1 MEEVVKER
9 QSIFKERKHITLG
22 MKLVCAF
29 AITYYILFFS
39 FMTYILI
46 KYNTVFDEAYI
57 DENLHEIVASHHFTL
72 FIIEWVLLAA
82 IVTSLFMVFFKKR
95 LGKFLFM
102 IFTIFLVVCQFYT
115 TFPPAYEVYIL
126 ELLIVLIIAP
136 LRVISKFTERIQ
148 IETQKINPFKDTKMN
163 HITLSGELGSGKST
177 VANYLI
183 SKMPF
188 RIVSAGL
195 LFRQL
200 AAKHGMS
207 AKEFNEFI
215 ESDPKYDHY
224 VDDTMAELG
233 RTDEKIIFDSRMAW
247 HFVPDS
253 FKIYL
258 YVDVDTATER
268 IFNDKGRVSES
279 YSDKETAR
287 QEIIDRRKSEL
298 LRYQNFYHC
307 NLDDYSNYDLIV
319 DTSHAS
325 RDEVNELV
333 FNSFKAFE
341 EGKEYTR
348 IWLSP
353 NSLILKGDEPDDSG
367 EQLIINKQSGKFVV
381 ERGFSKVKK
390 ALQNRESLV
399 AVDIVKC

>member
-1 MEEVVKER
+1 
-9 QSIFKERKHITLG
+9 
-22 MKLVCAF
+22 
-29 AITYYILFFS
+29 
-39 FMTYILI
+39 
-46 KYNTVFDEAYI
+46 
-57 DENLHEIVASHHFTL
+57 
-72 FIIEWVLLAA
+72 
-82 IVTSLFMVFFKKR
+82 
-95 LGKFLFM
+95 
-102 IFTIFLVVCQFYT
+102 
-115 TFPPAYEVYIL
+115 
-126 ELLIVLIIAP
+126 
-136 LRVISKFTERIQ
+136 
-148 IETQKINPFKDTKMN
+148 MN

-207 AKEFNEFI
+207 AKEFNQFI
-215 ESDPKYDHY
+215 ENDPKYDHY

-247 HFVPDS
+247 HFVPSS

-268 IFNDKGRVSES
+268 IFNDVGRVSES
-279 YSDKETAR
+279 YSDKATAR
-287 QEIIDRRKSEL
+287 KEIMERRQSEL

-325 RDEVNELV
+325 RDEVNELIY
-333 FNSFKAFE
+333 NSFKAFE

-353 NSLILKGDEPDDSG
+353 KSLILKGDEPDDSG
-367 EQLIINKQSGKFVV
+367 EKLIINKKDGRFVV
-381 ERGFSKVKK
+381 EKGFTKVKK
-390 ALQNRESLV
+390 ALENRQSLV
-399 AVDIVKC
+399 AVDVVMC

>member
-1 MEEVVKER
+1 
-9 QSIFKERKHITLG
+9 
-22 MKLVCAF
+22 
-29 AITYYILFFS
+29 
-39 FMTYILI
+39 
-46 KYNTVFDEAYI
+46 
-57 DENLHEIVASHHFTL
+57 
-72 FIIEWVLLAA
+72 
-82 IVTSLFMVFFKKR
+82 
-95 LGKFLFM
+95 
-102 IFTIFLVVCQFYT
+102 
-115 TFPPAYEVYIL
+115 
-126 ELLIVLIIAP
+126 
-136 LRVISKFTERIQ
+136 
-148 IETQKINPFKDTKMN
+148 MN

-188 RIVSAGL
+188 KIVSAGL

-207 AKEFNEFI
+207 AKEFNQFI
-215 ESDPKYDHY
+215 ENDPKYDHY

-247 HFVPDS
+247 HFVPSS

-268 IFNDKGRVSES
+268 IFNDVGRVSES
-279 YSDKETAR
+279 YSDKATAR
-287 QEIIDRRKSEL
+287 KEIVERRQSEI

-333 FNSFKAFE
+333 FNSFKAFD
-341 EGKEYTR
+341 EGKEYTK

-353 NSLILKGDEPDDSG
+353 KSLILKGDEPDDSG
-367 EQLIINKQSGKFVV
+367 EKLIINKKDGRFVV
-381 ERGFSKVKK
+381 ESGFTKVKK
-390 ALQNRESLV
+390 ALENRQSLV
-399 AVDIVKC
+399 AVDVVKC

>member
-1 MEEVVKER
+1 
-9 QSIFKERKHITLG
+9 
-22 MKLVCAF
+22 
-29 AITYYILFFS
+29 
-39 FMTYILI
+39 
-46 KYNTVFDEAYI
+46 
-57 DENLHEIVASHHFTL
+57 
-72 FIIEWVLLAA
+72 
-82 IVTSLFMVFFKKR
+82 
-95 LGKFLFM
+95 
-102 IFTIFLVVCQFYT
+102 
-115 TFPPAYEVYIL
+115 
-126 ELLIVLIIAP
+126 
-136 LRVISKFTERIQ
+136 
-148 IETQKINPFKDTKMN
+148 MN

-188 RIVSAGL
+188 KIVSAGL

-247 HFVPDS
+247 HFVPSS

-268 IFNDKGRVSES
+268 IFNDVGRVSES
-279 YSDKETAR
+279 YADKATAR

-319 DTSHAS
+319 DTSHAT
-325 RDEVNELV
+325 REEVNELV
-333 FNSFKAFE
+333 FNSFKAFD

-353 NSLILKGDEPDDSG
+353 KSLIIKGDAENDAN
-367 EQLIINKQSGKFVV
+367 EEVVINKKDGQFFV
-381 ERGFSKVKK
+381 EKGAAKVKK
-390 ALQNRESLV
+390 ALENGKSLV
-399 AVDIVKC
+399 AVDVVKC

>member
-1 MEEVVKER
+1 
-9 QSIFKERKHITLG
+9 
-22 MKLVCAF
+22 
-29 AITYYILFFS
+29 
-39 FMTYILI
+39 
-46 KYNTVFDEAYI
+46 
-57 DENLHEIVASHHFTL
+57 
-72 FIIEWVLLAA
+72 
-82 IVTSLFMVFFKKR
+82 
-95 LGKFLFM
+95 
-102 IFTIFLVVCQFYT
+102 
-115 TFPPAYEVYIL
+115 
-126 ELLIVLIIAP
+126 
-136 LRVISKFTERIQ
+136 
-148 IETQKINPFKDTKMN
+148 MN

-215 ESDPKYDHY
+215 ENDPKYDHY

-233 RTDEKIIFDSRMAW
+233 HTDEKIIFDSRMAW
-247 HFVPDS
+247 HFVPSS

-279 YSDKETAR
+279 YSDKATAR

-298 LRYQNFYHC
+298 LRYQSFYHC

-319 DTSHAS
+319 DTSYAT
-325 RDEVNELV
+325 RDEVNELIY
-333 FNSFKAFE
+333 NSFKAFE
-341 EGKEYTR
+341 EGKEYTK

-353 NSLILKGDEPDDSG
+353 KSLILKGNEPDDSG
-367 EQLIINKQSGKFVV
+367 SKLIINKKDGRFVV
-381 ERGFSKVKK
+381 ESGFTKVKK
-390 ALQNRESLV
+390 ALENRQSLV
-399 AVDIVKC
+399 AVDVVKC

>member
-1 MEEVVKER
+1 
-9 QSIFKERKHITLG
+9 
-22 MKLVCAF
+22 
-29 AITYYILFFS
+29 
-39 FMTYILI
+39 
-46 KYNTVFDEAYI
+46 
-57 DENLHEIVASHHFTL
+57 
-72 FIIEWVLLAA
+72 
-82 IVTSLFMVFFKKR
+82 
-95 LGKFLFM
+95 
-102 IFTIFLVVCQFYT
+102 
-115 TFPPAYEVYIL
+115 
-126 ELLIVLIIAP
+126 
-136 LRVISKFTERIQ
+136 
-148 IETQKINPFKDTKMN
+148 MN

-188 RIVSAGL
+188 KIVSAGL

-247 HFVPDS
+247 HFVPSS

-268 IFNDKGRVSES
+268 IFNDVGRVSES
-279 YSDKETAR
+279 YTDKATAR

-319 DTSHAS
+319 DTSHAT
-325 RDEVNELV
+325 REEVNELV
-333 FNSFKAFE
+333 FNSFKAFD

-353 NSLILKGDEPDDSG
+353 KSLIIKGDAGNDADE
-367 EQLIINKQSGKFVV
+367 EVVINKKDGQFFV
-381 ERGFSKVKK
+381 EKGAAKVKK
-390 ALQNRESLV
+390 ALENGKSLV
-399 AVDIVKC
+399 AVNVVKC

>member
-1 MEEVVKER
+1 
-9 QSIFKERKHITLG
+9 
-22 MKLVCAF
+22 
-29 AITYYILFFS
+29 
-39 FMTYILI
+39 
-46 KYNTVFDEAYI
+46 
-57 DENLHEIVASHHFTL
+57 
-72 FIIEWVLLAA
+72 
-82 IVTSLFMVFFKKR
+82 
-95 LGKFLFM
+95 
-102 IFTIFLVVCQFYT
+102 
-115 TFPPAYEVYIL
+115 
-126 ELLIVLIIAP
+126 
-136 LRVISKFTERIQ
+136 
-148 IETQKINPFKDTKMN
+148 MN

-177 VANYLI
+177 VANYLVG
-183 SKMPF
+183 KMPF
-188 RIVSAGL
+188 KIVSAGL

-207 AKEFNEFI
+207 AKEFNQFI
-215 ESDPKYDHY
+215 ENDPKYDHY

-247 HFVPDS
+247 HFVPSS

-268 IFNDKGRVSES
+268 IFNDVGRVSES
-279 YSDKETAR
+279 YSDKATAR
-287 QEIIDRRKSEL
+287 KEIVERRQSEI

-341 EGKEYTR
+341 EGKEYTK

-353 NSLILKGDEPDDSG
+353 KSLILKGDEPDDSG
-367 EQLIINKQSGKFVV
+367 EKLIINKKDGRFVV
-381 ERGFSKVKK
+381 ESGFTKVKK
-390 ALQNRESLV
+390 ALENRQSLV
-399 AVDIVKC
+399 AVDVVKC

>member
-1 MEEVVKER
+1 
-9 QSIFKERKHITLG
+9 
-22 MKLVCAF
+22 
-29 AITYYILFFS
+29 
-39 FMTYILI
+39 
-46 KYNTVFDEAYI
+46 
-57 DENLHEIVASHHFTL
+57 
-72 FIIEWVLLAA
+72 
-82 IVTSLFMVFFKKR
+82 
-95 LGKFLFM
+95 
-102 IFTIFLVVCQFYT
+102 
-115 TFPPAYEVYIL
+115 
-126 ELLIVLIIAP
+126 
-136 LRVISKFTERIQ
+136 
-148 IETQKINPFKDTKMN
+148 MN

-233 RTDEKIIFDSRMAW
+233 RTDDKIIFDSRMAW
-247 HFVPDS
+247 HFVPQS

-287 QEIIDRRKSEL
+287 KEIIDRRKSEL

-319 DTSHAS
+319 DTSHAT

-333 FNSFKAFE
+333 YNSFKAFE
-341 EGKEYTR
+341 EGKEYTK

-353 NSLILKGDEPDDSG
+353 KSLILIGDEPDDTG
-367 EQLIINKQSGKFVV
+367 EPLVINKKDGKFVV
-381 ERGFSKVKK
+381 EKGFSKVKK
-390 ALQNRESLV
+390 ALQNRQSLV
-399 AVDIVKC
+399 AVDFVKC

>member
-1 MEEVVKER
+1 
-9 QSIFKERKHITLG
+9 
-22 MKLVCAF
+22 
-29 AITYYILFFS
+29 
-39 FMTYILI
+39 
-46 KYNTVFDEAYI
+46 
-57 DENLHEIVASHHFTL
+57 
-72 FIIEWVLLAA
+72 
-82 IVTSLFMVFFKKR
+82 
-95 LGKFLFM
+95 
-102 IFTIFLVVCQFYT
+102 
-115 TFPPAYEVYIL
+115 
-126 ELLIVLIIAP
+126 
-136 LRVISKFTERIQ
+136 
-148 IETQKINPFKDTKMN
+148 MN

-233 RTDEKIIFDSRMAW
+233 RTDDKIIFDSRMAW
-247 HFVPDS
+247 HFVPQS

-279 YSDKETAR
+279 YSDKATAR

-333 FNSFKAFE
+333 YNSFKAFE

-353 NSLILKGDEPDDSG
+353 KSLILKGDEPDDTG
-367 EQLIINKQSGKFVV
+367 EPLVINKKDGKFVV
-381 ERGFSKVKK
+381 EKGFSKVKN
-390 ALQNRESLV
+390 ALQNRKSLV
-399 AVDIVKC
+399 AVDFVKC

>member
-1 MEEVVKER
+1 
-9 QSIFKERKHITLG
+9 
-22 MKLVCAF
+22 
-29 AITYYILFFS
+29 
-39 FMTYILI
+39 
-46 KYNTVFDEAYI
+46 
-57 DENLHEIVASHHFTL
+57 
-72 FIIEWVLLAA
+72 
-82 IVTSLFMVFFKKR
+82 
-95 LGKFLFM
+95 
-102 IFTIFLVVCQFYT
+102 
-115 TFPPAYEVYIL
+115 
-126 ELLIVLIIAP
+126 
-136 LRVISKFTERIQ
+136 
-148 IETQKINPFKDTKMN
+148 MN

-215 ESDPKYDHY
+215 ENDPKYDHY

-247 HFVPDS
+247 HFVPSS

-268 IFNDKGRVSES
+268 IFNDVGRVSES
-279 YSDKETAR
+279 YSDKATAR

-307 NLDDYSNYDLIV
+307 NLDDYSNYDLII
-319 DTSHAS
+319 DTSHAT
-325 RDEVNELV
+325 REEVNELV
-333 FNSFKAFE
+333 YNSFKAFD
-341 EGKEYTR
+341 EGKEYTK

-353 NSLILKGDEPDDSG
+353 KSLIMNDGDGNDGDDK
-367 EQLIINKQSGKFVV
+367 LVINKTDGQFIV
-381 ERGFSKVKK
+381 EKGANRVKK
-390 ALQNRESLV
+390 ALENGQTLV
-399 AVDIVKC
+399 AVDVVKC

>member
-1 MEEVVKER
+1 
-9 QSIFKERKHITLG
+9 
-22 MKLVCAF
+22 
-29 AITYYILFFS
+29 
-39 FMTYILI
+39 
-46 KYNTVFDEAYI
+46 
-57 DENLHEIVASHHFTL
+57 
-72 FIIEWVLLAA
+72 
-82 IVTSLFMVFFKKR
+82 
-95 LGKFLFM
+95 
-102 IFTIFLVVCQFYT
+102 
-115 TFPPAYEVYIL
+115 
-126 ELLIVLIIAP
+126 
-136 LRVISKFTERIQ
+136 
-148 IETQKINPFKDTKMN
+148 MN

-233 RTDEKIIFDSRMAW
+233 RTDDKIIFDSRMAW
-247 HFVPDS
+247 HFVPRS

-319 DTSHAS
+319 DTSHAT

-333 FNSFKAFE
+333 YNSFKAFE

-353 NSLILKGDEPDDSG
+353 KSLILKGDEPDDTG
-367 EQLIINKQSGKFVV
+367 EPLVINKKDGKFVV
-381 ERGFSKVKK
+381 EKGFSKVKK
-390 ALQNRESLV
+390 ALQNRKSLV
-399 AVDIVKC
+399 AVDFVKC

>member
-1 MEEVVKER
+1 
-9 QSIFKERKHITLG
+9 
-22 MKLVCAF
+22 
-29 AITYYILFFS
+29 
-39 FMTYILI
+39 
-46 KYNTVFDEAYI
+46 
-57 DENLHEIVASHHFTL
+57 
-72 FIIEWVLLAA
+72 
-82 IVTSLFMVFFKKR
+82 
-95 LGKFLFM
+95 
-102 IFTIFLVVCQFYT
+102 
-115 TFPPAYEVYIL
+115 
-126 ELLIVLIIAP
+126 
-136 LRVISKFTERIQ
+136 
-148 IETQKINPFKDTKMN
+148 MN

-247 HFVPDS
+247 HFVPQS

-333 FNSFKAFE
+333 YNSFKAFE

-353 NSLILKGDEPDDSG
+353 KSLILKGDEPDDTG
-367 EQLIINKQSGKFVV
+367 EPLVINKKDGKFVV
-381 ERGFSKVKK
+381 EKGFSKVKN
-390 ALQNRESLV
+390 ALQNRKSLV
-399 AVDIVKC
+399 AVDFVKC

>member
-1 MEEVVKER
+1 
-9 QSIFKERKHITLG
+9 
-22 MKLVCAF
+22 
-29 AITYYILFFS
+29 
-39 FMTYILI
+39 
-46 KYNTVFDEAYI
+46 
-57 DENLHEIVASHHFTL
+57 
-72 FIIEWVLLAA
+72 
-82 IVTSLFMVFFKKR
+82 
-95 LGKFLFM
+95 
-102 IFTIFLVVCQFYT
+102 
-115 TFPPAYEVYIL
+115 
-126 ELLIVLIIAP
+126 
-136 LRVISKFTERIQ
+136 
-148 IETQKINPFKDTKMN
+148 MN

-247 HFVPDS
+247 HFVPQS

-279 YSDKETAR
+279 YSDKATAR

-307 NLDDYSNYDLIV
+307 DLDDYSNYDLIV
-319 DTSHAS
+319 DTSHAT

-333 FNSFKAFE
+333 YNSFKAFE
-341 EGKEYTR
+341 EGKEYTK

-353 NSLILKGDEPDDSG
+353 KSLILIGDEPDDTG
-367 EQLIINKQSGKFVV
+367 EPLVINKKDGKFVV
-381 ERGFSKVKK
+381 EKGFSKVKK
-390 ALQNRESLV
+390 ALQNRKSLV
-399 AVDIVKC
+399 SVDFVKC

>member
-1 MEEVVKER
+1 
-9 QSIFKERKHITLG
+9 
-22 MKLVCAF
+22 
-29 AITYYILFFS
+29 
-39 FMTYILI
+39 
-46 KYNTVFDEAYI
+46 
-57 DENLHEIVASHHFTL
+57 
-72 FIIEWVLLAA
+72 
-82 IVTSLFMVFFKKR
+82 
-95 LGKFLFM
+95 
-102 IFTIFLVVCQFYT
+102 
-115 TFPPAYEVYIL
+115 
-126 ELLIVLIIAP
+126 
-136 LRVISKFTERIQ
+136 
-148 IETQKINPFKDTKMN
+148 MN

-233 RTDEKIIFDSRMAW
+233 RKDENIIFDSRMAW
-247 HFVPDS
+247 HFVPQS

-279 YSDKETAR
+279 YSDKATAR

-307 NLDDYSNYDLIV
+307 DLDDYSNYDLIV

-333 FNSFKAFE
+333 YNSFKAFE
-341 EGKEYTR
+341 EGKEYTK

-353 NSLILKGDEPDDSG
+353 KSLILIGDEPDDTG
-367 EQLIINKQSGKFVV
+367 EPLVINKKDGKFVV
-381 ERGFSKVKK
+381 EKGFSKVKK
-390 ALQNRESLV
+390 ALQNRQSLV
-399 AVDIVKC
+399 AVDVVKC

>member
-1 MEEVVKER
+1 
-9 QSIFKERKHITLG
+9 
-22 MKLVCAF
+22 
-29 AITYYILFFS
+29 
-39 FMTYILI
+39 
-46 KYNTVFDEAYI
+46 
-57 DENLHEIVASHHFTL
+57 
-72 FIIEWVLLAA
+72 
-82 IVTSLFMVFFKKR
+82 
-95 LGKFLFM
+95 
-102 IFTIFLVVCQFYT
+102 
-115 TFPPAYEVYIL
+115 
-126 ELLIVLIIAP
+126 
-136 LRVISKFTERIQ
+136 
-148 IETQKINPFKDTKMN
+148 MN

-188 RIVSAGL
+188 KIVSAGL

-247 HFVPDS
+247 HFVPSS

-268 IFNDKGRVSES
+268 IFNDVGRVSES
-279 YSDKETAR
+279 YADKSTAR

-319 DTSHAS
+319 DTSHAT
-325 RDEVNELV
+325 REEVNELV
-333 FNSFKAFE
+333 FNSFKAFD

-353 NSLILKGDEPDDSG
+353 KSLIIKGDAGNDADE
-367 EQLIINKQSGKFVV
+367 EVVINKKDGQFFV
-381 ERGFSKVKK
+381 EKGAAKVKK
-390 ALQNRESLV
+390 ALENGKSLV

>member
-1 MEEVVKER
+1 
-9 QSIFKERKHITLG
+9 
-22 MKLVCAF
+22 
-29 AITYYILFFS
+29 
-39 FMTYILI
+39 
-46 KYNTVFDEAYI
+46 
-57 DENLHEIVASHHFTL
+57 
-72 FIIEWVLLAA
+72 
-82 IVTSLFMVFFKKR
+82 
-95 LGKFLFM
+95 
-102 IFTIFLVVCQFYT
+102 
-115 TFPPAYEVYIL
+115 
-126 ELLIVLIIAP
+126 
-136 LRVISKFTERIQ
+136 
-148 IETQKINPFKDTKMN
+148 MN

-233 RTDEKIIFDSRMAW
+233 RTDDKIIFDSRMAW
-247 HFVPDS
+247 HFVPRS

-279 YSDKETAR
+279 YSDKATAR

-307 NLDDYSNYDLIV
+307 DLDDYSNYDLIV

-333 FNSFKAFE
+333 YNSFKAFE

-353 NSLILKGDEPDDSG
+353 KSLILIGDEPDDTG
-367 EQLIINKQSGKFVV
+367 EPLVINKKDGKFVV
-381 ERGFSKVKK
+381 EKGFSKVKN
-390 ALQNRESLV
+390 ALQNRKSLV
-399 AVDIVKC
+399 AVDFVKC

>member
-1 MEEVVKER
+1 
-9 QSIFKERKHITLG
+9 
-22 MKLVCAF
+22 
-29 AITYYILFFS
+29 
-39 FMTYILI
+39 
-46 KYNTVFDEAYI
+46 
-57 DENLHEIVASHHFTL
+57 
-72 FIIEWVLLAA
+72 
-82 IVTSLFMVFFKKR
+82 
-95 LGKFLFM
+95 
-102 IFTIFLVVCQFYT
+102 
-115 TFPPAYEVYIL
+115 
-126 ELLIVLIIAP
+126 
-136 LRVISKFTERIQ
+136 
-148 IETQKINPFKDTKMN
+148 MN

-215 ESDPKYDHY
+215 ENDPKYDHY

-233 RTDEKIIFDSRMAW
+233 RTDDKIIFDSRMAW
-247 HFVPDS
+247 HFVPSS

-268 IFNDKGRVSES
+268 IFNDVGRVSES
-279 YSDKETAR
+279 YSDKATAR

-319 DTSHAS
+319 DTSHATK
-325 RDEVNELV
+325 DEVNELV
-333 FNSFKAFE
+333 YKSFKAFD
-341 EGKEYTR
+341 EGREYTKV
-348 IWLSP
+348 WLSP
-353 NSLILKGDEPDDSG
+353 KSLIIKNDASDDDS
-367 EQLIINKQSGKFVV
+367 ENLVINKIDGQFFVEKGV
-381 ERGFSKVKK
+381 LKVKN
-390 ALQNRESLV
+390 ALKNDENLV
-399 AVDIVKC
+399 AVDIIKC

>member
-1 MEEVVKER
+1 
-9 QSIFKERKHITLG
+9 
-22 MKLVCAF
+22 
-29 AITYYILFFS
+29 
-39 FMTYILI
+39 
-46 KYNTVFDEAYI
+46 
-57 DENLHEIVASHHFTL
+57 
-72 FIIEWVLLAA
+72 
-82 IVTSLFMVFFKKR
+82 
-95 LGKFLFM
+95 
-102 IFTIFLVVCQFYT
+102 
-115 TFPPAYEVYIL
+115 
-126 ELLIVLIIAP
+126 
-136 LRVISKFTERIQ
+136 
-148 IETQKINPFKDTKMN
+148 MN

-188 RIVSAGL
+188 KIVSAGL

-215 ESDPKYDHY
+215 ENDPKYDHY

-247 HFVPDS
+247 HFVPSS

-268 IFNDKGRVSES
+268 IFNDVGRVSES
-279 YSDKETAR
+279 YTDKATAR

-319 DTSHAS
+319 DTSHATIE
-325 RDEVNELV
+325 EVNELV
-333 FNSFKAFE
+333 LNSFKAFD
-341 EGKEYTR
+341 EGKEYTK

-353 NSLILKGDEPDDSG
+353 NSLIIKGDAENNAD
-367 EQLIINKQSGKFVV
+367 EKVVINKKDGQFFV
-381 ERGFSKVKK
+381 EKGAAKVKK
-390 ALQNRESLV
+390 ALENGKSLV
-399 AVDIVKC
+399 AVDVVNC

>member
-1 MEEVVKER
+1 
-9 QSIFKERKHITLG
+9 
-22 MKLVCAF
+22 
-29 AITYYILFFS
+29 
-39 FMTYILI
+39 
-46 KYNTVFDEAYI
+46 
-57 DENLHEIVASHHFTL
+57 
-72 FIIEWVLLAA
+72 
-82 IVTSLFMVFFKKR
+82 
-95 LGKFLFM
+95 
-102 IFTIFLVVCQFYT
+102 
-115 TFPPAYEVYIL
+115 
-126 ELLIVLIIAP
+126 
-136 LRVISKFTERIQ
+136 
-148 IETQKINPFKDTKMN
+148 MN

-233 RTDEKIIFDSRMAW
+233 RTDDKIIFDSRMAW
-247 HFVPDS
+247 HFVPRS

-279 YSDKETAR
+279 YSDKATAR

-307 NLDDYSNYDLIV
+307 DLDDYSNYDLIV

-333 FNSFKAFE
+333 YNSFKAFE

-353 NSLILKGDEPDDSG
+353 KSLILKGDEPDDTG
-367 EQLIINKQSGKFVV
+367 EPLVINKKDGKFVV
-381 ERGFSKVKK
+381 EKGFSKVKK
-390 ALQNRESLV
+390 ALQNRKSLV
-399 AVDIVKC
+399 AVDFVKC

>member
-1 MEEVVKER
+1 
-9 QSIFKERKHITLG
+9 
-22 MKLVCAF
+22 
-29 AITYYILFFS
+29 
-39 FMTYILI
+39 
-46 KYNTVFDEAYI
+46 
-57 DENLHEIVASHHFTL
+57 
-72 FIIEWVLLAA
+72 
-82 IVTSLFMVFFKKR
+82 
-95 LGKFLFM
+95 
-102 IFTIFLVVCQFYT
+102 
-115 TFPPAYEVYIL
+115 
-126 ELLIVLIIAP
+126 
-136 LRVISKFTERIQ
+136 
-148 IETQKINPFKDTKMN
+148 MN

-188 RIVSAGL
+188 KIVSAGL

-233 RTDEKIIFDSRMAW
+233 RKDENIIFDSRMAW
-247 HFVPDS
+247 HFVPQS

-279 YSDKETAR
+279 YSDKATAR
-287 QEIIDRRKSEL
+287 HEIIDRRKSEL

-319 DTSHAS
+319 DTSHAT
-325 RDEVNELV
+325 RDEVNELIY
-333 FNSFKAFE
+333 NSFKAFE
-341 EGKEYTR
+341 EGKEYTK

-353 NSLILKGDEPDDSG
+353 KSLILKGNEPDDTG
-367 EQLIINKQSGKFVV
+367 EPLVINKKDGKFVV
-381 ERGFSKVKK
+381 EKGFSKVKK
-390 ALQNRESLV
+390 ALQNRQSLV
-399 AVDIVKC
+399 AVDVVKC

>member
-1 MEEVVKER
+1 
-9 QSIFKERKHITLG
+9 
-22 MKLVCAF
+22 
-29 AITYYILFFS
+29 
-39 FMTYILI
+39 
-46 KYNTVFDEAYI
+46 
-57 DENLHEIVASHHFTL
+57 
-72 FIIEWVLLAA
+72 
-82 IVTSLFMVFFKKR
+82 
-95 LGKFLFM
+95 
-102 IFTIFLVVCQFYT
+102 
-115 TFPPAYEVYIL
+115 
-126 ELLIVLIIAP
+126 
-136 LRVISKFTERIQ
+136 
-148 IETQKINPFKDTKMN
+148 MN

-183 SKMPF
+183 GKMPF
-188 RIVSAGL
+188 KIVSAGL

-207 AKEFNEFI
+207 AKEFNQFI
-215 ESDPKYDHY
+215 ENDPKYDHY

-247 HFVPDS
+247 HFVPSS

-268 IFNDKGRVSES
+268 IFNDVGRVSES
-279 YSDKETAR
+279 YSDKATAR
-287 QEIIDRRKSEL
+287 KEIVERRQSEI

-307 NLDDYSNYDLIV
+307 NLDNYSNYDLIV

-341 EGKEYTR
+341 EGKEYTK

-353 NSLILKGDEPDDSG
+353 KSLILKGDEPDDSG
-367 EQLIINKQSGKFVV
+367 EKLIINKKDGRFVV
-381 ERGFSKVKK
+381 ESGFTKVKK
-390 ALQNRESLV
+390 ALENRQSLV
-399 AVDIVKC
+399 AVDVVKC

>member
-1 MEEVVKER
+1 
-9 QSIFKERKHITLG
+9 
-22 MKLVCAF
+22 
-29 AITYYILFFS
+29 
-39 FMTYILI
+39 
-46 KYNTVFDEAYI
+46 
-57 DENLHEIVASHHFTL
+57 
-72 FIIEWVLLAA
+72 
-82 IVTSLFMVFFKKR
+82 
-95 LGKFLFM
+95 
-102 IFTIFLVVCQFYT
+102 
-115 TFPPAYEVYIL
+115 
-126 ELLIVLIIAP
+126 
-136 LRVISKFTERIQ
+136 
-148 IETQKINPFKDTKMN
+148 MN

-188 RIVSAGL
+188 KIVSAGL

-207 AKEFNEFI
+207 AKEFNQFI
-215 ESDPKYDHY
+215 ENDPKYDQY

-247 HFVPDS
+247 HFVPSS

-268 IFNDKGRVSES
+268 IFNDVGRVSES
-279 YSDKETAR
+279 YSDKATAR
-287 QEIIDRRKSEL
+287 KEIVERRQSEL

-341 EGKEYTR
+341 EGKEYTK

-353 NSLILKGDEPDDSG
+353 KSLILKGDEPDDAG
-367 EQLIINKQSGKFVV
+367 EKLIINKKDGSFIV
-381 ERGFSKVKK
+381 EKGFTKVKK
-390 ALQNRESLV
+390 ALENRQSLV
-399 AVDIVKC
+399 AVDVVMC

>member
-1 MEEVVKER
+1 
-9 QSIFKERKHITLG
+9 
-22 MKLVCAF
+22 
-29 AITYYILFFS
+29 
-39 FMTYILI
+39 
-46 KYNTVFDEAYI
+46 
-57 DENLHEIVASHHFTL
+57 
-72 FIIEWVLLAA
+72 
-82 IVTSLFMVFFKKR
+82 
-95 LGKFLFM
+95 
-102 IFTIFLVVCQFYT
+102 
-115 TFPPAYEVYIL
+115 
-126 ELLIVLIIAP
+126 
-136 LRVISKFTERIQ
+136 
-148 IETQKINPFKDTKMN
+148 MN

-188 RIVSAGL
+188 KIVSAGL

-207 AKEFNEFI
+207 AKEFNQFI
-215 ESDPKYDHY
+215 ENDPKYDHY

-247 HFVPDS
+247 HFVPSS

-268 IFNDKGRVSES
+268 IFNDVGRVSES
-279 YSDKETAR
+279 YSDKATAR
-287 QEIIDRRKSEL
+287 KEIVERRQSEI

-341 EGKEYTR
+341 EGKEYTK

-353 NSLILKGDEPDDSG
+353 KSLILKGDEPDDSG
-367 EQLIINKQSGKFVV
+367 EKLIINKKDGRFVV
-381 ERGFSKVKK
+381 ESGFTKVKK
-390 ALQNRESLV
+390 ALENRQSLV
-399 AVDIVKC
+399 AVDVMKC

>member
-1 MEEVVKER
+1 
-9 QSIFKERKHITLG
+9 
-22 MKLVCAF
+22 
-29 AITYYILFFS
+29 
-39 FMTYILI
+39 
-46 KYNTVFDEAYI
+46 
-57 DENLHEIVASHHFTL
+57 
-72 FIIEWVLLAA
+72 
-82 IVTSLFMVFFKKR
+82 
-95 LGKFLFM
+95 
-102 IFTIFLVVCQFYT
+102 
-115 TFPPAYEVYIL
+115 
-126 ELLIVLIIAP
+126 
-136 LRVISKFTERIQ
+136 
-148 IETQKINPFKDTKMN
+148 MN

-188 RIVSAGL
+188 KIVSAGL

-247 HFVPDS
+247 HFVPSS

-268 IFNDKGRVSES
+268 IFNDVGRVSES
-279 YSDKETAR
+279 YADKATAR

-319 DTSHAS
+319 DTSHAT
-325 RDEVNELV
+325 REEVNELV
-333 FNSFKAFE
+333 FNSFKAFD

-353 NSLILKGDEPDDSG
+353 KSLIIKGDAGNDADE
-367 EQLIINKQSGKFVV
+367 EVVINKKDGQFYV
-381 ERGFSKVKK
+381 EKGTAKVKK
-390 ALQNRESLV
+390 ALENGKSLV
-399 AVDIVKC
+399 AVDVVKC

>member
-1 MEEVVKER
+1 
-9 QSIFKERKHITLG
+9 
-22 MKLVCAF
+22 
-29 AITYYILFFS
+29 
-39 FMTYILI
+39 
-46 KYNTVFDEAYI
+46 
-57 DENLHEIVASHHFTL
+57 
-72 FIIEWVLLAA
+72 
-82 IVTSLFMVFFKKR
+82 
-95 LGKFLFM
+95 
-102 IFTIFLVVCQFYT
+102 
-115 TFPPAYEVYIL
+115 
-126 ELLIVLIIAP
+126 
-136 LRVISKFTERIQ
+136 
-148 IETQKINPFKDTKMN
+148 MN

-188 RIVSAGL
+188 KIVSAGL

-247 HFVPDS
+247 HFVPSS

-268 IFNDKGRVSES
+268 IFNDVGRVSES
-279 YSDKETAR
+279 YTDKATAR

-319 DTSHAS
+319 DTSHAT
-325 RDEVNELV
+325 REEVNELV
-333 FNSFKAFE
+333 FNSFKAFD

-353 NSLILKGDEPDDSG
+353 KSLIIKGDAGNDADE
-367 EQLIINKQSGKFVV
+367 EVVINKKDGQFFV
-381 ERGFSKVKK
+381 EKGAAKVKK
-390 ALQNRESLV
+390 ALENGKSLV

>member
-1 MEEVVKER
+1 
-9 QSIFKERKHITLG
+9 
-22 MKLVCAF
+22 
-29 AITYYILFFS
+29 
-39 FMTYILI
+39 
-46 KYNTVFDEAYI
+46 
-57 DENLHEIVASHHFTL
+57 
-72 FIIEWVLLAA
+72 
-82 IVTSLFMVFFKKR
+82 
-95 LGKFLFM
+95 
-102 IFTIFLVVCQFYT
+102 
-115 TFPPAYEVYIL
+115 
-126 ELLIVLIIAP
+126 
-136 LRVISKFTERIQ
+136 
-148 IETQKINPFKDTKMN
+148 MN

-233 RTDEKIIFDSRMAW
+233 RTDDKIIFDSRMAW
-247 HFVPDS
+247 HFVPRS

-319 DTSHAS
+319 DTSHAT

-333 FNSFKAFE
+333 YNSFKAFE
-341 EGKEYTR
+341 EGKEYTK

-353 NSLILKGDEPDDSG
+353 KSLILKGDEPDDTG
-367 EQLIINKQSGKFVV
+367 EPLVINKKDGKFVV
-381 ERGFSKVKK
+381 EKGFSKVKN
-390 ALQNRESLV
+390 ALQNRKSLV
-399 AVDIVKC
+399 AVDFVKC

>member
-1 MEEVVKER
+1 
-9 QSIFKERKHITLG
+9 
-22 MKLVCAF
+22 
-29 AITYYILFFS
+29 
-39 FMTYILI
+39 
-46 KYNTVFDEAYI
+46 
-57 DENLHEIVASHHFTL
+57 
-72 FIIEWVLLAA
+72 
-82 IVTSLFMVFFKKR
+82 
-95 LGKFLFM
+95 
-102 IFTIFLVVCQFYT
+102 
-115 TFPPAYEVYIL
+115 
-126 ELLIVLIIAP
+126 
-136 LRVISKFTERIQ
+136 
-148 IETQKINPFKDTKMN
+148 MN

-188 RIVSAGL
+188 KIVSAGL

-215 ESDPKYDHY
+215 ENDPKYDHY

-247 HFVPDS
+247 HFVPSS

-298 LRYQNFYHC
+298 LRYQNFYHY

-325 RDEVNELV
+325 RDEVNELIY
-333 FNSFKAFE
+333 NSFKAFE
-341 EGKEYTR
+341 EGKEYTK

-353 NSLILKGDEPDDSG
+353 KSLILKGGVENDSSN
-367 EQLIINKQSGKFVV
+367 ELVINKKDGQFIV
-381 ERGFSKVKK
+381 EKGGLRVKK
-390 ALQNRESLV
+390 ALENRQSLV

>member
-1 MEEVVKER
+1 
-9 QSIFKERKHITLG
+9 
-22 MKLVCAF
+22 
-29 AITYYILFFS
+29 
-39 FMTYILI
+39 
-46 KYNTVFDEAYI
+46 
-57 DENLHEIVASHHFTL
+57 
-72 FIIEWVLLAA
+72 
-82 IVTSLFMVFFKKR
+82 
-95 LGKFLFM
+95 
-102 IFTIFLVVCQFYT
+102 
-115 TFPPAYEVYIL
+115 
-126 ELLIVLIIAP
+126 
-136 LRVISKFTERIQ
+136 
-148 IETQKINPFKDTKMN
+148 MN

-188 RIVSAGL
+188 KIVSAGL

-215 ESDPKYDHY
+215 ENDPKYDHY

-233 RTDEKIIFDSRMAW
+233 CTDEKIIFDSRMAW
-247 HFVPDS
+247 HFVPSS

-268 IFNDKGRVSES
+268 IFNDTGRVSES
-279 YSDKETAR
+279 YSDKATAR

-319 DTSHAS
+319 DTSHATK
-325 RDEVNELV
+325 DEVNELIY
-333 FNSFKAFE
+333 NSFKAFE
-341 EGKEYTR
+341 EGKKYTR

-353 NSLILKGDEPDDSG
+353 KSLILKGGVENDPSDE
-367 EQLIINKQSGKFVV
+367 LVINKKDGQFIV
-381 ERGFSKVKK
+381 EKGGLRVKK
-390 ALQNRESLV
+390 ALENRKTLV
-399 AVDIVKC
+399 AVDIVNC

>member
-1 MEEVVKER
+1 
-9 QSIFKERKHITLG
+9 
-22 MKLVCAF
+22 
-29 AITYYILFFS
+29 
-39 FMTYILI
+39 
-46 KYNTVFDEAYI
+46 
-57 DENLHEIVASHHFTL
+57 
-72 FIIEWVLLAA
+72 
-82 IVTSLFMVFFKKR
+82 
-95 LGKFLFM
+95 
-102 IFTIFLVVCQFYT
+102 
-115 TFPPAYEVYIL
+115 
-126 ELLIVLIIAP
+126 
-136 LRVISKFTERIQ
+136 
-148 IETQKINPFKDTKMN
+148 MN

-188 RIVSAGL
+188 KIVSAGL

-247 HFVPDS
+247 HFVPSS

-268 IFNDKGRVSES
+268 IFNDVGRVSES
-279 YSDKETAR
+279 YTDKATAR

-319 DTSHAS
+319 DTSHAT
-325 RDEVNELV
+325 REEVNELV
-333 FNSFKAFE
+333 FNSFKAFD
-341 EGKEYTR
+341 EGKEYTK

-353 NSLILKGDEPDDSG
+353 KSLIIKGDAENDAD
-367 EQLIINKQSGKFVV
+367 EKVIINKKDGQFFV
-381 ERGFSKVKK
+381 EKGAAKVKK
-390 ALQNRESLV
+390 ALENGKSLV
-399 AVDIVKC
+399 AVDVVKC

>member
-1 MEEVVKER
+1 
-9 QSIFKERKHITLG
+9 
-22 MKLVCAF
+22 
-29 AITYYILFFS
+29 
-39 FMTYILI
+39 
-46 KYNTVFDEAYI
+46 
-57 DENLHEIVASHHFTL
+57 
-72 FIIEWVLLAA
+72 
-82 IVTSLFMVFFKKR
+82 
-95 LGKFLFM
+95 
-102 IFTIFLVVCQFYT
+102 
-115 TFPPAYEVYIL
+115 
-126 ELLIVLIIAP
+126 
-136 LRVISKFTERIQ
+136 
-148 IETQKINPFKDTKMN
+148 MN

-188 RIVSAGL
+188 KIVSAGL

-215 ESDPKYDHY
+215 ENDPKYDHY

-247 HFVPDS
+247 HFVPSS

-268 IFNDKGRVSES
+268 IFNDVGRVSES
-279 YSDKETAR
+279 YSDKATAR

-307 NLDDYSNYDLIV
+307 NLDDYSNYDLII
-319 DTSHAS
+319 DTSHAT
-325 RDEVNELV
+325 REEVNELV

-341 EGKEYTR
+341 EGREYTK

-353 NSLILKGDEPDDSG
+353 KSLIIKGEAGNCDDEK
-367 EQLIINKQSGKFVV
+367 IVINKKDGQFFV
-381 ERGFSKVKK
+381 EKGAARVKK
-390 ALQNRESLV
+390 ALENGKTLV

>member
-1 MEEVVKER
+1 
-9 QSIFKERKHITLG
+9 
-22 MKLVCAF
+22 
-29 AITYYILFFS
+29 
-39 FMTYILI
+39 
-46 KYNTVFDEAYI
+46 
-57 DENLHEIVASHHFTL
+57 
-72 FIIEWVLLAA
+72 
-82 IVTSLFMVFFKKR
+82 
-95 LGKFLFM
+95 
-102 IFTIFLVVCQFYT
+102 
-115 TFPPAYEVYIL
+115 
-126 ELLIVLIIAP
+126 
-136 LRVISKFTERIQ
+136 
-148 IETQKINPFKDTKMN
+148 MN

-188 RIVSAGL
+188 KIVSAGL

-215 ESDPKYDHY
+215 ENDPKYDHY

-233 RTDEKIIFDSRMAW
+233 RTDEKNIFDSRMAW
-247 HFVPDS
+247 HFVPSS

-268 IFNDKGRVSES
+268 IFNDVGRVSES
-279 YSDKETAR
+279 YSDKATAR

-319 DTSHAS
+319 DTSHAT
-325 RDEVNELV
+325 REEVNELV
-333 FNSFKAFE
+333 YNSFKAFD
-341 EGKEYTR
+341 EGKEYTK

-353 NSLILKGDEPDDSG
+353 KSLIIKGDAENNAD
-367 EQLIINKQSGKFVV
+367 EKVIINKKDGQFFV
-381 ERGFSKVKK
+381 EQGAAKVRK
-390 ALQNRESLV
+390 ALENGKSLV
-399 AVDIVKC
+399 AVDVVKC

>member
-1 MEEVVKER
+1 
-9 QSIFKERKHITLG
+9 
-22 MKLVCAF
+22 
-29 AITYYILFFS
+29 
-39 FMTYILI
+39 
-46 KYNTVFDEAYI
+46 
-57 DENLHEIVASHHFTL
+57 
-72 FIIEWVLLAA
+72 
-82 IVTSLFMVFFKKR
+82 
-95 LGKFLFM
+95 
-102 IFTIFLVVCQFYT
+102 
-115 TFPPAYEVYIL
+115 
-126 ELLIVLIIAP
+126 
-136 LRVISKFTERIQ
+136 
-148 IETQKINPFKDTKMN
+148 MN

-188 RIVSAGL
+188 KIVSAGL

-247 HFVPDS
+247 HFVPSS

-268 IFNDKGRVSES
+268 IFNDVGRVSES
-279 YSDKETAR
+279 YTDKATAR
-287 QEIIDRRKSEL
+287 REIIDRRKSEL

-319 DTSHAS
+319 DTSLAT
-325 RDEVNELV
+325 REEVNELV
-333 FNSFKAFE
+333 FNSFKAFD
-341 EGKEYTR
+341 EGKEYTK

-353 NSLILKGDEPDDSG
+353 KSLIIKGDAGNDADE
-367 EQLIINKQSGKFVV
+367 EVVINKKDGQFFV
-381 ERGFSKVKK
+381 EKGAAKVKK
-390 ALQNRESLV
+390 ALENGKSLV
-399 AVDIVKC
+399 AVDVVKC

>member
-1 MEEVVKER
+1 
-9 QSIFKERKHITLG
+9 
-22 MKLVCAF
+22 
-29 AITYYILFFS
+29 
-39 FMTYILI
+39 
-46 KYNTVFDEAYI
+46 
-57 DENLHEIVASHHFTL
+57 
-72 FIIEWVLLAA
+72 
-82 IVTSLFMVFFKKR
+82 
-95 LGKFLFM
+95 
-102 IFTIFLVVCQFYT
+102 
-115 TFPPAYEVYIL
+115 
-126 ELLIVLIIAP
+126 
-136 LRVISKFTERIQ
+136 
-148 IETQKINPFKDTKMN
+148 MN

-188 RIVSAGL
+188 KIVSAGL

-215 ESDPKYDHY
+215 ENDPKYDHY
-224 VDDTMAELG
+224 VDDTMAEPG

-247 HFVPDS
+247 HFVPSS

-279 YSDKETAR
+279 YTDKETAR

-333 FNSFKAFE
+333 YNSFKAFD
-341 EGKEYTR
+341 EGKEYTK

-353 NSLILKGDEPDDSG
+353 KSLILKGDEPDDTG
-367 EQLIINKQSGKFVV
+367 EQLIINKKDGKFIV
-381 ERGFSKVKK
+381 EKGFTKVKK
-390 ALQNRESLV
+390 ALDNRKSLV

>member
-1 MEEVVKER
+1 
-9 QSIFKERKHITLG
+9 
-22 MKLVCAF
+22 
-29 AITYYILFFS
+29 
-39 FMTYILI
+39 
-46 KYNTVFDEAYI
+46 
-57 DENLHEIVASHHFTL
+57 
-72 FIIEWVLLAA
+72 
-82 IVTSLFMVFFKKR
+82 
-95 LGKFLFM
+95 
-102 IFTIFLVVCQFYT
+102 
-115 TFPPAYEVYIL
+115 
-126 ELLIVLIIAP
+126 
-136 LRVISKFTERIQ
+136 
-148 IETQKINPFKDTKMN
+148 MN

-188 RIVSAGL
+188 KIVSAGL

-215 ESDPKYDHY
+215 ENDPKYDHY

-247 HFVPDS
+247 HFVPQS

-279 YSDKETAR
+279 YSDKATAR

-307 NLDDYSNYDLIV
+307 DLDDYNNYDLIV
-319 DTSHAS
+319 DTSHAT

-333 FNSFKAFE
+333 YNSFKAFE
-341 EGKEYTR
+341 EGKEYTK

-353 NSLILKGDEPDDSG
+353 KSLILKGDEPDDTG
-367 EQLIINKQSGKFVV
+367 EKLVINKKDGRFIV
-381 ERGFSKVKK
+381 EKGFSKVKK
-390 ALQNRESLV
+390 ALENRQSLV
-399 AVDIVKC
+399 AVDVVKC

>member
-1 MEEVVKER
+1 
-9 QSIFKERKHITLG
+9 
-22 MKLVCAF
+22 
-29 AITYYILFFS
+29 
-39 FMTYILI
+39 
-46 KYNTVFDEAYI
+46 
-57 DENLHEIVASHHFTL
+57 
-72 FIIEWVLLAA
+72 
-82 IVTSLFMVFFKKR
+82 
-95 LGKFLFM
+95 
-102 IFTIFLVVCQFYT
+102 
-115 TFPPAYEVYIL
+115 
-126 ELLIVLIIAP
+126 
-136 LRVISKFTERIQ
+136 
-148 IETQKINPFKDTKMN
+148 MN

-188 RIVSAGL
+188 KIVSAGL

-247 HFVPDS
+247 HFVPSS

-268 IFNDKGRVSES
+268 IFNDVGRVSES
-279 YSDKETAR
+279 YADKATAR

-319 DTSHAS
+319 DTSHAT
-325 RDEVNELV
+325 REEVNELV
-333 FNSFKAFE
+333 FNSFKAFD

-353 NSLILKGDEPDDSG
+353 KSLIIKGDAGNDADE
-367 EQLIINKQSGKFVV
+367 EVVINKKDGQFYV
-381 ERGFSKVKK
+381 EKGAAKVKK
-390 ALQNRESLV
+390 ALENGKSLV
-399 AVDIVKC
+399 AVDVVKC

>member
-1 MEEVVKER
+1 
-9 QSIFKERKHITLG
+9 
-22 MKLVCAF
+22 
-29 AITYYILFFS
+29 
-39 FMTYILI
+39 
-46 KYNTVFDEAYI
+46 
-57 DENLHEIVASHHFTL
+57 
-72 FIIEWVLLAA
+72 
-82 IVTSLFMVFFKKR
+82 
-95 LGKFLFM
+95 
-102 IFTIFLVVCQFYT
+102 
-115 TFPPAYEVYIL
+115 
-126 ELLIVLIIAP
+126 
-136 LRVISKFTERIQ
+136 
-148 IETQKINPFKDTKMN
+148 MN

-188 RIVSAGL
+188 KIVSAGL

-215 ESDPKYDHY
+215 ENDPKYDHY

-247 HFVPDS
+247 HFVPSS

-268 IFNDKGRVSES
+268 IFNDTGRVSES
-279 YSDKETAR
+279 YTDKATAR

-307 NLDDYSNYDLIV
+307 NLDDYSNYDLII
-319 DTSHAS
+319 DTSHAT
-325 RDEVNELV
+325 REEVNELV
-333 FNSFKAFE
+333 YNSFKAFE
-341 EGKEYTR
+341 DGREYTK

-353 NSLILKGDEPDDSG
+353 KSLIIKGVAENADDDE
-367 EQLIINKQSGKFVV
+367 LIVNKIDGQFIV
-381 ERGFSKVKK
+381 EKGANRVKK
-390 ALQNRESLV
+390 AIEKCQTLV
-399 AVDIVKC
+399 AVDVVKC

>member
-1 MEEVVKER
+1 
-9 QSIFKERKHITLG
+9 
-22 MKLVCAF
+22 
-29 AITYYILFFS
+29 
-39 FMTYILI
+39 
-46 KYNTVFDEAYI
+46 
-57 DENLHEIVASHHFTL
+57 
-72 FIIEWVLLAA
+72 
-82 IVTSLFMVFFKKR
+82 
-95 LGKFLFM
+95 
-102 IFTIFLVVCQFYT
+102 
-115 TFPPAYEVYIL
+115 
-126 ELLIVLIIAP
+126 
-136 LRVISKFTERIQ
+136 
-148 IETQKINPFKDTKMN
+148 MN

-188 RIVSAGL
+188 KIVSAGL

-233 RTDEKIIFDSRMAW
+233 RKDENIIFDSRMAW
-247 HFVPDS
+247 HFVPQS

-279 YSDKETAR
+279 YSDKATAR

-319 DTSHAS
+319 DTSHAT
-325 RDEVNELV
+325 RDEVNELIY
-333 FNSFKAFE
+333 NSFKAFE
-341 EGKEYTR
+341 EGKEYTK

-353 NSLILKGDEPDDSG
+353 KSLILKGNEPDDTG
-367 EQLIINKQSGKFVV
+367 EPLVINKKDGKFVV
-381 ERGFSKVKK
+381 EKGFSKVKK
-390 ALQNRESLV
+390 ALQNRQSLV
-399 AVDIVKC
+399 AVDVVKC